1 MLYNIVV
8 AALASSPKLR
18 LFTLVDC
25 YGTCTLSAEKRWECY
40 QSCIRACLVCPCT
53 DLATQHMRGYTA
65 AADLSINDSYKAQ
78 CWAQDENLNWNK
90 ISFTINGTLGPV
102 YDCATETSLL
112 ITVWVVWNYFHI
124 FSFITFKI
132 LWIII
137 FIYFHKFY

>member
-25 YGTCTLSAEKRWECY
+25 YGTCMLSAEKRECY
-40 QSCIRACLVCPCT
+40 QSCIRACLVWPRT
-53 DLATQHMRGYTA
+53 DSATQHMRGYTA

-102 YDCATETSLL
+102 YDCATETSL
-112 ITVWVVWNYFHI
+112 ITVWVVWEF
-124 FSFITFKI
+124 FS
-132 LWIII
+132 
-137 FIYFHKFY
+137 